1 MSKEKIIFMGSPDY
15 AVPALKMLQ
24 ANFNLVAVITQ
35 PDQPVGRGK
44 KIQAPPVKTAAQEL
58 RVAVYQPVKA
68 RGPEFMALLENLAPD
83 VMVVAAYGNILREDV
98 LEFPPFGC
106 LNVHAS
112 LLPRWRGASPIQNA
126 ILHGDKESG
135 VTIMKMDKGIDTGS
149 IFQMQAVAI
158 EADDTAG
165 TLTEKLAAAGA
176 ELLGE
181 VLPRY
186 LAGEIRAK
194 PQPEEGATYAH
205 MLKKEDG
212 WMDFSKTALELERQV
227 RAFNPWPICYM
238 EWKDQPLRVLRAEV
252 TNKKSNN
259 PGQHTIVDK
268 FPCVSTA
275 DADLKL
281 VEVQPAGKRPMRGS
295 DFLNGARDWSD

>member
-1 MSKEKIIFMGSPDY
+1 MNKEKIIFMGSPDY

-24 ANFNLVAVITQ
+24 AHFNLTAVITQ

-44 KIQAPPVKTAAQEL
+44 KIQAPPVKITAQEL
-58 RVAVYQPVKA
+58 GVPVYQPVKT

-83 VMVVAAYGNILREDV
+83 VMIVAAYGNILREDV

-135 VTIMKMDKGIDTGS
+135 VTIMKMDKGIDTGP

-165 TLTEKLAAAGA
+165 TLSEKLAAAGA
-176 ELLGE
+176 DLLDE

-212 WMDFSKTALELERQV
+212 LMDFSKTALELERQV

-238 EWKDQPLRVLRAEV
+238 DWKDQPLRVLRAAV
-252 TNKKSNN
+252 TNKKSSN
-259 PGQHTIVDK
+259 PGQHTVIDK
-268 FPCVSTA
+268 FPCVGTA

-295 DFLNGARDWSD
+295 DFLNGARDWAD